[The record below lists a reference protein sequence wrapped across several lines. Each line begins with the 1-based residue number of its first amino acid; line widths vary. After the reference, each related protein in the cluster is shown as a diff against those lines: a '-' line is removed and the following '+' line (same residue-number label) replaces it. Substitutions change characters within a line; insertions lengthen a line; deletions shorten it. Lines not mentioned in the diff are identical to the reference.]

1 MSESNS
7 ERRDYALA
15 TLAIHAG
22 QSPDPST
29 GAVMPPIYATSTY
42 AQSSPGEH
50 QGFEYSRT
58 HNPTRFAYER
68 CVAGLEGGTRG
79 FAFASGMAA
88 TATLLELLDSGDHVI
103 AMDDLYGGSYRLF
116 ERVRTRSAGLSFS
129 YVDMTDPAA
138 FEAAITEKTRCVVI
152 ESIVN
157 PTGLVVDVPAAI
169 AALHQVGIPVLFNF
183 GAEADLA
190 DLNRHLGYF
199 VQGGLGLPDPAY
211 YSRGD
216 AETQQIVS
224 QYTQYVRNILA
235 LTGTAEDRLDAE
247 TELVLEL
254 ERRIAAAS
262 RPLADVRDPRTQY
275 ALVNTAD
282 LAKQYRRLQLGEFL
296 TAQGVQSEQVSLAN
310 PALFAQL
317 DTLVGALKP
326 EQWKA
331 YLRFHIGDAMAPYL
345 SKSFRDAEFDFHG
358 RILRGE
364 SAQPSRQQLVLGA
377 INRAAGPMLAREY
390 VARHLP
396 EPTRA
401 RAELVSGQ
409 VRDALARSIER
420 SAWMSDAAKT
430 EAAAKLAKLR
440 IQIGAPVEDIDY
452 TVQPMGRAS
461 FGSNMLIASTW
472 RHAQEMRRIGR
483 PDVARRWDLLPQ
495 NPALAYDAAQ
505 NRLIV
510 TAAVLQA
517 PVLDMATDGAS
528 HYGTFGAL
536 VGHELSRAV
545 DVKGKFVDSNETVRT
560 WWTPADDAAWLQAT
574 DRLVTQYNAYPYPG
588 LTGVNVNGAL
598 TRDENAADLAGVELA
613 WDALLRANPELA
625 KDGREAFFRGWAQM
639 WRQQSAVD
647 TATRA
652 AATSVQAPGQWR
664 ANGPVSNLPA
674 YSETFACKAA
684 DAMVRKAEDQVSI
697 WR

>member
-1 MSESNS
+1 MPIQHSLARPALLAASIALLVGLS
-7 ERRDYALA
+7 TDADAQRRAAAPRAPALTA
-15 TLAIHAG
+15 CTDLYTFVNQDWLAANTLVAG
-22 QSPDPST
+22 Q
-29 GAVMPPIYATSTY
+29 G
-42 AQSSPGEH
+42 
-50 QGFEYSRT
+50 
-58 HNPTRFAYER
+58 
-68 CVAGLEGGTRG
+68 
-79 FAFASGMAA
+79 
-88 TATLLELLDSGDHVI
+88 
-103 AMDDLYGGSYRLF
+103 
-116 ERVRTRSAGLSFS
+116 TRSAFGELQATALQQQHDLLNAAMQSPQNDVQRLLGDFWASGL
-129 YVDMTDPAA
+129 D
-138 FEAAITEKTRCVVI
+138 EAAVEADGAKPIAPLIARIDGIRRTRDI
-152 ESIVN
+152 A
-157 PTGLVVDVPAAI
+157 PAI

-183 GAEADLA
+183 GAEADLG

-545 DVKGKFVDSNETVRT
+545 DVRGKFVDSNETVRT

-588 LTGVNVNGAL
+588 LTAVNVNGAL
-598 TRDENAADLAGVELA
+598 TRDENAADLAGIELA
-613 WDALLRANPELA
+613 WDALLRANPDVTKE
-625 KDGREAFFRGWAQM
+625 GREAFFRGWAQM
-639 WRQQSAVD
+639 WRQQLSVD
-647 TATRA
+647 AATRA
-652 AATSVQAPGQWR
+652 AATSIQAPGQWR
-664 ANGPVSNLPA
+664 ANGPVVNLPA
-674 YSETFACKAA
+674 YSDTFACKAA
-684 DAMVRKAEDQVSI
+684 DPMARKAEDQVSI

>member
-1 MSESNS
+1 MPIQHSLARPALLAASIALLVGLS
-7 ERRDYALA
+7 TDADAQRRAAAPRAPALTA
-15 TLAIHAG
+15 CTDLYTFVNKDWLAANTLVAG
-22 QSPDPST
+22 Q
-29 GAVMPPIYATSTY
+29 G
-42 AQSSPGEH
+42 
-50 QGFEYSRT
+50 
-58 HNPTRFAYER
+58 
-68 CVAGLEGGTRG
+68 
-79 FAFASGMAA
+79 
-88 TATLLELLDSGDHVI
+88 
-103 AMDDLYGGSYRLF
+103 
-116 ERVRTRSAGLSFS
+116 TRSAFGELQATALQQQHDLLNAAMQSPQNDVQRLLGDFWASGL
-129 YVDMTDPAA
+129 D
-138 FEAAITEKTRCVVI
+138 EAAVEADGAKPIAPLIARIDGIRRTRDI
-152 ESIVN
+152 A
-157 PTGLVVDVPAAI
+157 PAI

-235 LTGTAEDRLDAE
+235 LTGTAADRLDAE

-262 RPLADVRDPRTQY
+262 RPLAEIRDPRTQY

-310 PALFAQL
+310 PELFRQI

-331 YLRFHIGDAMAPYL
+331 YLRFHIGDAMAPFL
-345 SKSFRDAEFDFHG
+345 SKTFRDAEFDFHG

-364 SAQPSRQQLVLGA
+364 SAQPTRQQLVLGA

-396 EPTRA
+396 EATRA

-409 VRDALARSIER
+409 VRDALGRSIER

-430 EAAAKLAKLR
+430 EAAAKLANLR

-452 TVQPMGRAS
+452 TVQPMGRVS

-472 RHAQEMRRIGR
+472 RHAQEMRRIGQQN
-483 PDVARRWDLLPQ
+483 VARRWDLLPQ

-517 PVLDMATDGAS
+517 PVLDMTTDGAS

-598 TRDENAADLAGVELA
+598 TRDENAADLAGIELA
-613 WDALLRANPELA
+613 WNALLRANPDVA

>member
-1 MSESNS
+1 MPIQHSLARPALLAASIALLVGLS
-7 ERRDYALA
+7 TDADAQRRAAAPRAPALTA
-15 TLAIHAG
+15 CTDLYTFVNKDWLAANTLVAG
-22 QSPDPST
+22 Q
-29 GAVMPPIYATSTY
+29 G
-42 AQSSPGEH
+42 
-50 QGFEYSRT
+50 
-58 HNPTRFAYER
+58 
-68 CVAGLEGGTRG
+68 
-79 FAFASGMAA
+79 
-88 TATLLELLDSGDHVI
+88 
-103 AMDDLYGGSYRLF
+103 
-116 ERVRTRSAGLSFS
+116 TRSAFGELQATALQQQHDLLNAAMQSPQNDVQRLLGDFWASGL
-129 YVDMTDPAA
+129 D
-138 FEAAITEKTRCVVI
+138 EAAVEADGAKPIAPLIARIDGIRRTRDI
-152 ESIVN
+152 A
-157 PTGLVVDVPAAI
+157 PAI

-183 GAEADLA
+183 GAEADLG

-216 AETQQIVS
+216 AETQQIVA

-262 RPLADVRDPRTQY
+262 RPLAEIRDPRTQY

-310 PALFAQL
+310 PELFQQI

-331 YLRFHIGDAMAPYL
+331 YLRFHIGDAMAPFL
-345 SKSFRDAEFDFHG
+345 SKTFRDAEFDFHG

-364 SAQPSRQQLVLGA
+364 SAQPTRQQLVLGA

-396 EPTRA
+396 EATRA

-409 VRDALARSIER
+409 VRDALGRSIER

-430 EAAAKLAKLR
+430 EAAAKLANLR

-452 TVQPMGRAS
+452 TVQPMGRVS

-472 RHAQEMRRIGR
+472 RHAQEMRRIGQQN
-483 PDVARRWDLLPQ
+483 VARRWDLLPQ

-517 PVLDMATDGAS
+517 PVLDMTTDGAS

-598 TRDENAADLAGVELA
+598 TRDENAADLAGIELA
-613 WDALLRANPELA
+613 WDALLRANPDVA

>member
-1 MSESNS
+1 MDS
-7 ERRDYALA
+7 AMPIQH
-15 TLAIHAG
+15 TLARPALLAASIALLVGLSADADAQQRRRAAQPKGPPPVTACSDLYTFVNKDWLAANVLVAG
-22 QSPDPST
+22 Q
-29 GAVMPPIYATSTY
+29 G
-42 AQSSPGEH
+42 
-50 QGFEYSRT
+50 
-58 HNPTRFAYER
+58 
-68 CVAGLEGGTRG
+68 
-79 FAFASGMAA
+79 
-88 TATLLELLDSGDHVI
+88 
-103 AMDDLYGGSYRLF
+103 
-116 ERVRTRSAGLSFS
+116 TRSAFGELQATAVQQQHDLLNAAMTAPQNDVQRLLGDFWASGL
-129 YVDMTDPAA
+129 D
-138 FEAAITEKTRCVVI
+138 EAAVEADGAKPIAPLIARIDGIRRTRDI
-152 ESIVN
+152 A
-157 PTGLVVDVPAAI
+157 PAI
-169 AALHQVGIPVLFNF
+169 AALHQVGIPVLFEF

-190 DLNRHLGYF
+190 DLGRHLGYF

-247 TELVLEL
+247 TELVLDL

-262 RPLADVRDPRTQY
+262 RPLADIRDPRTQY

-282 LAKQYRRLQLGEFL
+282 LGKQYRRLQLGEFL

-310 PALFAQL
+310 PALFQQL
-317 DTLVGALKP
+317 DTLVNSLKP

-345 SKSFRDAEFDFHG
+345 AKSFRDAEFDFHG

-364 SAQPSRQQLVLGA
+364 SAQPTRQQLVLGA
-377 INRAAGPMLAREY
+377 INRAAGPMMSREY

-396 EPTRA
+396 DATRA
-401 RAELVSGQ
+401 RADTIAGE
-409 VRDALARSIER
+409 VRDALVRGVER

-430 EAAAKLAKLR
+430 EAKAKLASLR
-440 IQIGAPVEDIDY
+440 IEIGAPVEDIDY
-452 TVQPMGRAS
+452 TVQPMGRGS
-461 FGSNMLIASTW
+461 FGGNMLIAATW
-472 RHAQEMRRIGR
+472 RHAQEMRRIGQTNA
-483 PDVARRWDLLPQ
+483 ARRWDVLPQ
-495 NPALAYDAAQ
+495 TPALAYDTAQ

-510 TAAVLQA
+510 SAAVLQA
-517 PVLDMATDGAS
+517 PVLDIAADDAS

-545 DVKGKFVDSNETVRT
+545 DIKGKFVDSTQTVRT

-574 DRLVTQYNAYPYPG
+574 DRLVAQYNAYPYPG
-588 LTGVNVNGAL
+588 LTAVNVNGAL

-625 KDGREAFFRGWAQM
+625 KPGREAFFRGWAQL
-639 WRQQSAVD
+639 WRQQSAAD

-652 AATSVQAPGQWR
+652 AATAVQAPGQWR

-674 YSETFACKAA
+674 FSETFACKPA
-684 DAMVRKAEDQVSI
+684 DAMVRASADQVLI

>member
-1 MSESNS
+1 MPIQHSLARPALLAASIALLVGLS
-7 ERRDYALA
+7 TDADAQRRAAASRAPALTA
-15 TLAIHAG
+15 CTDLYTFVNKDWLAANTLVAG
-22 QSPDPST
+22 Q
-29 GAVMPPIYATSTY
+29 G
-42 AQSSPGEH
+42 
-50 QGFEYSRT
+50 
-58 HNPTRFAYER
+58 
-68 CVAGLEGGTRG
+68 
-79 FAFASGMAA
+79 
-88 TATLLELLDSGDHVI
+88 
-103 AMDDLYGGSYRLF
+103 
-116 ERVRTRSAGLSFS
+116 TRSAFGELQATALQQQHDLLNAAMQSPQNDVQRLLGDFWASGL
-129 YVDMTDPAA
+129 D
-138 FEAAITEKTRCVVI
+138 EAAVEADGAKPIAPLIARIDGIRRTRDI
-152 ESIVN
+152 A
-157 PTGLVVDVPAAI
+157 PAI

-183 GAEADLA
+183 GAEADLG

-216 AETQQIVS
+216 AETQQIVA

-247 TELVLEL
+247 TELVLDL

-262 RPLADVRDPRTQY
+262 RPLAEIRDPRTQY

-310 PALFAQL
+310 PELFQQI

-331 YLRFHIGDAMAPYL
+331 YLRFHIGDAMAPFL
-345 SKSFRDAEFDFHG
+345 SKTFRDAEFDFHG

-364 SAQPSRQQLVLGA
+364 SAQPTRQQLVLGA

-396 EPTRA
+396 EATRA

-409 VRDALARSIER
+409 VRDALGRSIER

-430 EAAAKLAKLR
+430 EAAAKLANLR

-452 TVQPMGRAS
+452 TVQPMGRVS

-472 RHAQEMRRIGR
+472 RHAQEMRRIGQQN
-483 PDVARRWDLLPQ
+483 VARRWDLLPQ

-517 PVLDMATDGAS
+517 PVLDMTTDGAG

-545 DVKGKFVDSNETVRT
+545 DVKGKFVDSKETVRT

-613 WDALLRANPELA
+613 WDALLRANTELA

>member
-1 MSESNS
+1 MPIQHSLARPALLAASIALLVGLS
-7 ERRDYALA
+7 TDADAQRRAAAPRAPALTA
-15 TLAIHAG
+15 CTDLYTFVNQDWLAANTLVAG
-22 QSPDPST
+22 Q
-29 GAVMPPIYATSTY
+29 G
-42 AQSSPGEH
+42 
-50 QGFEYSRT
+50 
-58 HNPTRFAYER
+58 
-68 CVAGLEGGTRG
+68 
-79 FAFASGMAA
+79 
-88 TATLLELLDSGDHVI
+88 
-103 AMDDLYGGSYRLF
+103 
-116 ERVRTRSAGLSFS
+116 TRSAFGELQATALQQQHDLLNAAMQSPQNDVQRLLGDFWASGL
-129 YVDMTDPAA
+129 D
-138 FEAAITEKTRCVVI
+138 EAAVEADGAKPIAPLIARIDGIRRTRDI
-152 ESIVN
+152 A
-157 PTGLVVDVPAAI
+157 PAI

-183 GAEADLA
+183 GAEADLG

-216 AETQQIVS
+216 AETQQIVA

-235 LTGTAEDRLDAE
+235 LTGTAADRLDAE

-262 RPLADVRDPRTQY
+262 RPLAEIRDPRTQY

-310 PALFAQL
+310 PELFRQI

-331 YLRFHIGDAMAPYL
+331 YLRFHIGDAMAPFL

-430 EAAAKLAKLR
+430 EAAAKLANLR

-452 TVQPMGRAS
+452 TVQPMGRVS

-472 RHAQEMRRIGR
+472 RHAQEMRRIGQQN
-483 PDVARRWDLLPQ
+483 VARRWDLLPQ

-517 PVLDMATDGAS
+517 PVLDMTTDGAS

-598 TRDENAADLAGVELA
+598 TRDENAADLAGIELA
-613 WDALLRANPELA
+613 WDALLRANPDVA

>member
-1 MSESNS
+1 MPIQHSFARPALLAASIALLVGLS
-7 ERRDYALA
+7 TDADAQRRAAAPRAPALTA
-15 TLAIHAG
+15 CTDLYTFVNKDWLAANTLVAG
-22 QSPDPST
+22 QGARSAFGELQATALQQQHDLLNAAMQSPQNDVQRLL
-29 GAVMPPIYATSTY
+29 GD
-42 AQSSPGEH
+42 
-50 QGFEYSRT
+50 FW
-58 HNPTRFAYER
+58 
-68 CVAGLEGGTRG
+68 
-79 FAFASGMAA
+79 ASG
-88 TATLLELLDSGDHVI
+88 LD
-103 AMDDLYGGSYRLF
+103 
-116 ERVRTRSAGLSFS
+116 
-129 YVDMTDPAA
+129 
-138 FEAAITEKTRCVVI
+138 EAAVEADGATPIAPLIARI
-152 ESIVN
+152 DGIRRARDIA
-157 PTGLVVDVPAAI
+157 PAI

-613 WDALLRANPELA
+613 WDALLRANPDVA

>member
-1 MSESNS
+1 MPIQHSFARPALLAASIALLVGLS
-7 ERRDYALA
+7 ADADAQRRAAAPRAPALTA
-15 TLAIHAG
+15 CTDLYTFVNKDWLAENVVVAG
-22 QSPDPST
+22 Q
-29 GAVMPPIYATSTY
+29 G
-42 AQSSPGEH
+42 
-50 QGFEYSRT
+50 
-58 HNPTRFAYER
+58 
-68 CVAGLEGGTRG
+68 
-79 FAFASGMAA
+79 
-88 TATLLELLDSGDHVI
+88 
-103 AMDDLYGGSYRLF
+103 
-116 ERVRTRSAGLSFS
+116 TRSAFGELQATALQQQHDLLNAAMQTPQNDVQRLLGDFWASGL
-129 YVDMTDPAA
+129 D
-138 FEAAITEKTRCVVI
+138 EAAVEADGAKPIAPLIARIDGIRRTRDI
-152 ESIVN
+152 A
-157 PTGLVVDVPAAI
+157 PAI

-190 DLNRHLGYF
+190 NLNRHLGYF

-247 TELVLEL
+247 TELVLDL
-254 ERRIAAAS
+254 ERRIATAS
-262 RPLADVRDPRTQY
+262 RPLAEIRDPRTQY
-275 ALVNTAD
+275 AVVNTAD
-282 LAKQYRRLQLGEFL
+282 LGKQYRRLQLGEFL

-317 DTLVGALKP
+317 DTLVNALKP

-331 YLRFHIGDAMAPYL
+331 YLRFHIGDAMAPFL

-358 RILRGE
+358 RVLRGE
-364 SAQPSRQQLVLGA
+364 SAQPTRQQLVLGA

-396 EPTRA
+396 DATRA
-401 RAELVSGQ
+401 RADTVSGQ
-409 VRDALARSIER
+409 VREALVRSVER

-430 EAAAKLAKLR
+430 EAAAKLANLR
-440 IQIGAPVEDIDY
+440 IEIGAPVEDIDY
-452 TVQPMGRAS
+452 TVQPMGRGS
-461 FGSNMLIASTW
+461 FGGNMLIASTW
-472 RHAQEMRRIGR
+472 RHAQEMRRIGQ
-483 PDVARRWDLLPQ
+483 PNVARRWDLLPQ
-495 NPALAYDAAQ
+495 TPALAYDPAQ

-517 PVLDMATDGAS
+517 PVLDMTTDGAS

-545 DVKGKFVDSNETVRT
+545 DVKGKFVDSKETVRT

-574 DRLVTQYNAYPYPG
+574 DRLVTQYNTYPYPG
-588 LTGVNVNGAL
+588 LTAVNVNGAL

-652 AATSVQAPGQWR
+652 AATAAQAPGQWR
-664 ANGPVSNLPA
+664 ANGPVQNLPA

>member
-1 MSESNS
+1 MPIQHSFARPALLAASIALLVGLS
-7 ERRDYALA
+7 TDADAHRRAAAPRAPALTA
-15 TLAIHAG
+15 CTDLYTFVNKDWLAANTLVAG
-22 QSPDPST
+22 Q
-29 GAVMPPIYATSTY
+29 G
-42 AQSSPGEH
+42 
-50 QGFEYSRT
+50 
-58 HNPTRFAYER
+58 
-68 CVAGLEGGTRG
+68 
-79 FAFASGMAA
+79 
-88 TATLLELLDSGDHVI
+88 
-103 AMDDLYGGSYRLF
+103 
-116 ERVRTRSAGLSFS
+116 TRSAFGELQATALQQQHELLNAAMQSPQNDVQRLLGDFWASGL
-129 YVDMTDPAA
+129 D
-138 FEAAITEKTRCVVI
+138 EAAVEADGATPIAPLIARI
-152 ESIVN
+152 DGIRRARDIA
-157 PTGLVVDVPAAI
+157 PAI

-598 TRDENAADLAGVELA
+598 TRDENAADLAGIELA